1 LTALLSGPLVNGD
14 AYPLERGEGPPTAGA
29 RLNGRVAGTGDGL
42 GRIWGAGVAPSAADE
57 AGEHDSEGDRDG
69 GFVSGAGELEEE
81 AIVAEPATSRVWDG
95 DKMDQI
101 KAEAHNF
108 FLCSAT
114 TISQYRIRGDRHQRK
129 RYPRPEDPLH
139 LHLVSFGRQGAI
151 DP

>member
-1 LTALLSGPLVNGD
+1 
-14 AYPLERGEGPPTAGA
+14 
-29 RLNGRVAGTGDGL
+29 L

-114 TISQYRIRGDRHQRK
+114 TISQYLSEGTATKERGTRAQKTRCTFTSCPLVAKALSTREESEESGKEGYSQR
-129 RYPRPEDPLH
+129 
-139 LHLVSFGRQGAI
+139 
-151 DP
+151 